1 MAVPKR
7 RKSSSKRDKRR
18 AQHDK
23 VAAPNVVACPACGEN
38 MLPHRACPACGKYR
52 GRQVVAAKEDATA

>member
-7 RKSSSKRDKRR
+7 RKSASKRDKRR

-23 VAAPNVVACPACGEN
+23 VNPPNVVTCPQCGEN
-38 MLPHRACPACGKYR
+38 MLPHRACPACGQYR
-52 GRQVVAAKEDATA
+52 GRKVKQGSEDATA